1 MNPAVHGPFAFERK
15 NLVGLAGNRLG
26 HQARAEAA
34 GTHADG
40 AHFAIGKLV
49 ADILQV
55 GVEAAVILMLEWLT
69 WCPGW
74 GCLPQMSH
82 CLDMTISSIYSGCC
96 PKRKIFGYAAA
107 LHHARA

>member
-55 GVEAAVILMLEWLT
+55 GVEAAVIFDVGMAHMVPRLGMLAADVTLL
-69 WCPGW
+69 GHDDI
-74 GCLPQMSH
+74 LH
-82 CLDMTISSIYSGCC
+82 
-96 PKRKIFGYAAA
+96 IFG
-107 LHHARA
+107 LLPET